1 MGVPRCRE
9 AHFGPV
15 CESKSAA
22 HPTRARK
29 TMIMECGV
37 NFAHFLCSHSECGGH
52 ETVARFTHI
61 RTCIRIRK
69 PTHRFPPLLRFCSHA
84 GKSKTG
90 IPNAPVPR
98 GLQRQQILAT
108 RDPFLSLVC
117 AYQ

>member
-1 MGVPRCRE
+1 MPGSSFRACV
-9 AHFGPV
+9 
-15 CESKSAA
+15 ESKSAA
-22 HPTRARK
+22 RTRVERRSRDAP
-29 TMIMECGV
+29 V
-37 NFAHFLCSHSECGGH
+37 NFAHFLLFTVRVGDY
-52 ETVARFTHI
+52 ETVTRFTHM

-84 GKSKTG
+84 VMSKTG
-90 IPNAPVPR
+90 IPKAPVPR